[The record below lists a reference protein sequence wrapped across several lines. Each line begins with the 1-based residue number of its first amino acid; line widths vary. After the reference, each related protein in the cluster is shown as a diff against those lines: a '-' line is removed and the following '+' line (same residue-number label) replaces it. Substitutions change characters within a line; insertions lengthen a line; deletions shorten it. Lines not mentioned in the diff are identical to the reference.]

1 MLATDI
7 TDLTLLDVYSDQ
19 FRDDPYPFYARL
31 RAEAPLIRLAQPNV
45 WFMTRHEDISEA
57 LRNPGLYSSAQGV
70 AFGPGG
76 GAGSLVA
83 MDDPDHRRLRG
94 VLSRQFT
101 PRNVRTLRDQVDGVV
116 DGLVVRMSGEPADA
130 FDFVPAFADPLPTRV
145 IAHYLGIDPDCW
157 RDYRRWS
164 HALTAWPWARRED
177 PVLAAEIGTAVT
189 EAVTCFW
196 SAVTDRRVRPGTD
209 LIGRMVSAAD
219 SDEAL
224 TDEEIVNFCSLLMI
238 AGNTTTASVLAH
250 AVHLLLAHPEQRRAL
265 RDRPEGIPQ
274 AVEEIIRFEPPI
286 QCFARTLTADHRLHG
301 QDMRAGDRV
310 MLAFGAAN
318 RDETVF
324 PDPDRFDITRQPAG
338 HLAFGSGPHFCLGAW
353 LARMELES
361 ALTALLPLMDGW
373 AADPHRPVVRRPE
386 LPSFRDITSLPL
398 VRAHA

>member
-7 TDLTLLDVYSDQ
+7 TDLTRLDIYSEE
-19 FRDDPYPFYARL
+19 FKEDPYPFYARL
-31 RAEAPLIRLAQPNV
+31 RAEAPLIRLTHPDV
-45 WFMTRHEDISEA
+45 WVMTRHKDVSEA

-70 AFGPGG
+70 AFRPGG
-76 GAGSLVA
+76 GDGSLVA

-101 PRNVRTLRDQVDGVV
+101 PRNVRALRDRVDGIVADLV
-116 DGLVVRMSGEPADA
+116 SPMADGSAAA

-145 IAHYLGIDPDCW
+145 IAQYLGISPEDW

-164 HALTAWPWARRED
+164 VALTAWPWARGDD
-177 PVLAAEIGTAVT
+177 PILTAEIGTAVT
-189 EAVTCFW
+189 EAVTCF
-196 SAVTDRRVRPGTD
+196 SAAVADRRVRPTSD

-219 SDEAL
+219 AEEAL
-224 TDEEIVNFCSLLMI
+224 TEEEIVNFCSLLMI

-250 AVHLLLAHPEQRRAL
+250 AMHLLLAHPEQRRAL

-310 MLAFGAAN
+310 LLAFGAAN

-324 PDPDRFDITRQPAG
+324 PDPDRFDTTRTPAG
-338 HLAFGSGPHFCLGAW
+338 HIAFGSGPHFCLGAW
-353 LARMELES
+353 LARTELES
-361 ALTALLPLMDGW
+361 ALTSLLPLMDDW
-373 AADPHRPVVRRPE
+373 APDPHRPLVRRPE

-398 VRAHA
+398 VRANA